1 MWTQDVWLTLIHS
14 LVMAG
19 PEEDKVWDKIFPD
32 QMHEVV
38 RKRLG
43 GKPQGPE
50 STEKERGPFDAIR
63 LCKLLS
69 PYFCGRGLHCFGL
82 RHKLIVRAQ
91 R

>member
-14 LVMAG
+14 LVAAG
-19 PEEDKVWDKIFPD
+19 PEEDEVREKIFPD
-32 QMHEVV
+32 QMHEIV

-43 GKPQGPE
+43 KLQGPE
-50 STEKERGPFDAIR
+50 STEKRDPLDAIL

-69 PYFCGRGLHCFGL
+69 LYFCGRGLYCFGL
-82 RHKLIVRAQ
+82 RHKVIVRAQ